1 MTENWSTEITAP
13 GEYSDGQTE
22 SMLWLKSLKP
32 RKGYK
37 GQCREATSFT
47 KENPGCFDSYFI
59 HTPTSTWPSAAVALV
74 TDPRAL
80 NILCWLSLPK
90 QTSWLQGPV
99 YSPRSASNYC
109 TQCWEGGML
118 KETAHRHYHRLSNFT
133 LRYRPLKLK
142 TGTQIHVYEYSQQ
155 HYSQ

>member
-13 GEYSDGQTE
+13 SEYSDSQNE

-37 GQCREATSFT
+37 GQCREANYFT
-47 KENPGCFDSYFI
+47 KENPGCFNSYFI
-59 HTPTSTWPSAAVALV
+59 HTPTITWLSVAAALV

-80 NILCWLSLPK
+80 NILCWFSLPK

-99 YSPRSASNYC
+99 YSPMIASNYC
-109 TQCWEGGML
+109 TQCWEGSML
-118 KETAHRHYHRLSNFT
+118 KKKQHIDIITNSAIS